1 MADEA
6 LLGTLAAL
14 GDRGAVLRKGKIT
27 AVATGALTVLVDG
40 DVFTN
45 VPYLKGSWVPAV
57 NDICFM
63 LNQATFGTLVIGSP
77 VAPAVPAPPPAPSTL
92 VVAPS
97 ILDNWEITTS
107 YPAGHWRS
115 DGTLGLTQSQD
126 FMSTGAWFYA
136 AGAWSSF
143 STKKLASVAMAL
155 QVDSGTV
162 QLALHKNVDRSL
174 PLNTYGD
181 PLTFSVA
188 LGVPTTVNLPLQWGK
203 DLVSGVAK
211 GIVARSSIF
220 DAHLT
225 GNGTI
230 TLTSL

>member
-6 LLGTLAAL
+6 FLGVLAGL
-14 GDRGAVLRKGKIT
+14 GGQGAVLRKGKVT
-27 AVATGALTVLVDG
+27 AVATGALTVQVDG
-40 DVFTN
+40 DTLPN
-45 VPYLKGSWVPAV
+45 IPYLKGTWAPAV
-57 NDICFM
+57 NDVCFM
-63 LNQATFGTLVIGSP
+63 LTQAGFGTLAIGSP
-77 VAPAVPAPPPAPSTL
+77 VAQPAQPAPAAQTTLTAAPSL
-92 VVAPS
+92 V
-97 ILDNWEITTS
+97 DNWEITTA

-136 AGAWSSF
+136 AGAWTSF
-143 STKKLASVAMAL
+143 SSKKLSSATMQL

-162 QLALHKNVDRSL
+162 QLALHKNVDRST

-181 PLTFSVA
+181 PLTFSVP
-188 LGVPTTVNLPLQWGK
+188 LGTPTTVNLPLQWAK
-203 DLVSGVAK
+203 DLVSGTAK

>member
-1 MADEA
+1 MADDP
-6 LLGTLAAL
+6 LLGVLAGL
-14 GDRGAVLRKGKIT
+14 GDRGAVLRKGKVT
-27 AVATGALTVLVDG
+27 AVATGALTVQVDG
-40 DVFTN
+40 DVFSN
-45 VPYLKGSWVPAV
+45 VPYLKGSWAPAV

-63 LNQATFGTLVIGSP
+63 LIQATFGSLVIGSP
-77 VAPAVPAPPPAPSTL
+77 VAPAAPVAPPAPSTL

-126 FMSTGAWFYA
+126 FVSTGAWFYA

-143 STKKLASVAMAL
+143 STKKLASATMAL

-162 QLALHKNVDRSL
+162 QLALHTNVDRST

-181 PLTFSVA
+181 PLTFSVP
-188 LGVPTTVNLPLQWGK
+188 LGAATTVNLPLQWAK
-203 DLVSGVAK
+203 DLVSGAAK